1 MDGLKLLVVED
12 DPLFGGAIVE
22 ALQDAGAVTRLATC
36 GAEALEA
43 SLEETFDLVLQDIR
57 LPDANGLEILR
68 GILQKQPHASALVMT
83 GYATVDSAVEAM
95 KIGAFDFLT
104 KPFPMEILLL
114 KLHKVLEFKQMEK
127 EINLLRSNGG
137 HTIISRS
144 PAMAKLM
151 EMATAVASTD
161 ASILLLGESGTGKEL
176 LTDFIHSKSRRFDK
190 PCIKVNCA
198 AIPDT
203 LLESELFGV
212 ERGAFTGADRSRKG
226 YIEAAD
232 GGTLFLDEIGDL
244 PLHLQGKLLRIL
256 EEKKVSRVGGT
267 KPYQANFRLISAT
280 NCDLKEMVREKSFRE
295 DLYFRLNVVPLG
307 ILPLRERREDIPLLI
322 AHFQEVFSAKEGG
335 EKVTFSPEAL
345 EILSRYDYPGNIREL
360 KNMVEHL
367 MILYP
372 GRAIH
377 PRHLP
382 SLLQKDLKAGELFEQ
397 FSVDRPLREA
407 VHEFEQRYIA
417 KVLKNTGGNKSVAAR
432 ILGLSRKVLWEKLK

>member
-1 MDGLKLLVVED
+1 MDGLKLLVIED
-12 DPLFGGAIVE
+12 DPLLGGAIVE
-22 ALQDAGAVTRLATC
+22 ALEDAGAATRLATC

-43 SLEETFDLVLQDIR
+43 VLEESFDLVLQDIR
-57 LPDANGLEILR
+57 LPDANGLEILK
-68 GILQKQPHASALVMT
+68 GILQKQPHVSALVMT

-114 KLHKVLEFKQMEK
+114 KLNKVLEFKRMEK
-127 EINLLRSNGG
+127 HIDVLRSKGARD
-137 HTIISRS
+137 IVSRS
-144 PAMAKLM
+144 PAVASLLD
-151 EMATAVASTD
+151 MATAVASTD

-176 LTDFIHSKSRRFDK
+176 LTDFIHSKSGRFGK

-212 ERGAFTGADRSRKG
+212 ERGAFTGADRTRKG

-232 GGTLFLDEIGDL
+232 SGTLFLDEIGDL

-256 EEKKVSRVGGT
+256 EDKTVYRVGGT
-267 KPYQANFRLISAT
+267 KPCKANFRLISAT

-295 DLYFRLNVVPLG
+295 DLYFRLNVVPLV
-307 ILPLRERREDIPLLI
+307 IIPLRERREDIPLLI
-322 AHFQEVFSAKEGG
+322 AHFQDLFSAQEGID
-335 EKVTFSPEAL
+335 KVLFSPEAL
-345 EILSRYDYPGNIREL
+345 EMLARHDYPGNIREL

-367 MILYP
+367 MILYS
-372 GRAIH
+372 GRTIH

-382 SLLQKDLKAGELFEQ
+382 SLLQKELKAGELFEQ

-432 ILGLSRKVLWEKLK
+432 VLGLSRKVLWEKLK